1 MDIVIRSFHS
11 LLCVEITVGCWYS
24 ILRSN
29 LIINLYFKMSK
40 SFFQKQSSL
49 YFNKIVLICKY
60 LDISTHI
67 IYAMFLHPLLFCVP
81 LLGECC
87 CVDIYVLRCCT
98 LGIVVKNERMI
109 KGDNCNAKIDRR
121 FHIVQN
127 LIQPNLN
134 GIEQYQIETSRN
146 WWLGRHRFTWL
157 QTMLLFNNL
166 FSISRNIK
174 TSLGYKTNISN

>member
-1 MDIVIRSFHS
+1 MQTHIFQITLFFKFQLTVCNCAGTRTIIECKKDVPKDILYLSISFS
-11 LLCVEITVGCWYS
+11 P
-24 ILRSN
+24 
-29 LIINLYFKMSK
+29 KMSK
-40 SFFQKQSSL
+40 SFLRKQLSL
-49 YFNKIVLICKY
+49 YFNKIVLIYKY

-146 WWLGRHRFTWL
+146 W
-157 QTMLLFNNL
+157 
-166 FSISRNIK
+166 
-174 TSLGYKTNISN
+174 

>member
-29 LIINLYFKMSK
+29 LIINLYSKMSK
-40 SFFQKQSSL
+40 SFLRKQLSL
-49 YFNKIVLICKY
+49 YFNKIVLIYKY
-60 LDISTHI
+60 LDISTHN

-98 LGIVVKNERMI
+98 LGIVVKNKYPRAGVNLLGEGNEFGRREWRVNSFLGMSNSAI
-109 KGDNCNAKIDRR
+109 QFHHYPECREKLEKG
-121 FHIVQN
+121 
-127 LIQPNLN
+127 PSE
-134 GIEQYQIETSRN
+134 GS
-146 WWLGRHRFTWL
+146 
-157 QTMLLFNNL
+157 
-166 FSISRNIK
+166 
-174 TSLGYKTNISN
+174 